1 MVTERAAAR
10 MAVKIFFVFFMVNTP
25 LKLCYMKGFIWVE
38 NDCRLLSCRRHRL
51 RSRNGFF
58 IAVLPLWFD
67 FPKSSEKIKNLSQ
80 IIGTDKTAIP
90 PELMFIIRTSAHFS
104 YTIMYARLLTQCV
117 LRRQYRKCNHFFPA
131 ALKSPFTITSC
142 TAFPPTAAL
151 YARRIRL
158 LTLSQRFV
166 FMLALL

>member
-1 MVTERAAAR
+1 
-10 MAVKIFFVFFMVNTP
+10 MAVKNFFVFFMVNTP
-25 LKLCYMKGFIWVE
+25 LKLCYMKGFVWVE

-51 RSRNGFF
+51 RSRNVFF

-67 FPKSSEKIKNLSQ
+67 FLKSSEKIKKSVPNNRDRQ
-80 IIGTDKTAIP
+80 ICDTTRVDVHYPNIRSFLIHHHVCTLVNAVCSASAIP
-90 PELMFIIRTSAHFS
+90 E
-104 YTIMYARLLTQCV
+104 MY
-117 LRRQYRKCNHFFPA
+117 KHFFPA
-131 ALKSPFTITSC
+131 ALKSPFTIASC

-166 FMLALL
+166 LMLALL